1 MAVINTNVASLNA
14 QRNLWGTSS
23 ALDTSLQRLSSG
35 LRINSAKDDAA
46 GLAISERFSTQIRG
60 LNQAVRNAND
70 GISLA
75 QTGEG
80 ALGELTQNLQRVR
93 ELALQ
98 SVNATN
104 SNSDRAA
111 IDLEV
116 QQRLQEID
124 RVAAQT
130 QFNGRFLL
138 DGSFGNADFQVG
150 ANVGQTIGVNLE
162 ASMRLDSVG
171 AVAKAESTVD
181 LNALMEGSAASFSID
196 GTGVV
201 GTDYSTIDATTGT
214 STIKVT
220 AAAVAND
227 EITINGVTFTFAQDA
242 TPGIDVASETAVTIN
257 RDMTGTPLTKDT
269 TASAIAAA
277 ITAYNT
283 AHAGGALS
291 DITATVAAD
300 TVTLTYATAGLPS
313 DNGNAIAVA
322 GGGTLAAAVDVDA
335 TGDNADTT
343 ANKTFEIESP
353 AGNTFTV
360 TLDTDIQSIDDLLAA
375 ITGADGYAA
384 ADFTVAKDG
393 SNLVFTAKE
402 PGAGNF
408 DLTLDP
414 GGADTTIAAITE
426 GDVAGVA
433 GVPVTVAGDFS
444 IQIGDADAVA
454 VANGTYN
461 SAQELVV
468 AINRALAGNGQA
480 ALNEDGTIGIVAS
493 EDITVTGAV
502 GQTTVGLQDATVSGS
517 LVGGNVKTVAD
528 SNELIQRIDAA
539 LKSVS
544 DLRSVFGAVQ
554 NRFESAISNMQA
566 TSENLAASRSR
577 IQDADFAQETA
588 NMTRAQI
595 LQQAGIAMLSQANSM
610 PNMVLSL
617 LR

>member
-150 ANVGQTIGVNLE
+150 ANVGQTIGVDLQT
-162 ASMRLDSVG
+162 SMRLDSIG
-171 AVAKAESTVD
+171 QVAKAESTVD

-196 GTGVV
+196 GTGVI
-201 GTDYSTIDATTGT
+201 GTDYSTIDAVPTESTALGT
-214 STIKVT
+214 IGTPSASTVDGQAYVLKVDNIEILNVVQAGGNAET
-220 AAAVAND
+220 IDTARLQAAFDAWDAAAD
-227 EITINGVTFTFAQDA
+227 GY
-242 TPGIDVASETAVTIN
+242 AVT
-257 RDMTGTPLTKDT
+257 
-269 TASAIAAA
+269 
-277 ITAYNT
+277 
-283 AHAGGALS
+283 GAL
-291 DITATVAAD
+291 
-300 TVTLTYATAGLPS
+300 
-313 DNGNAIAVA
+313 
-322 GGGTLAAAVDVDA
+322 A
-335 TGDNADTT
+335 TGDLKVSRLDGDDMTISLTTDFGTAGTHATMAAFAATHANGTTEDSSNNADLAIAIPGGTT
-343 ANKTFEIESP
+343 FN
-353 AGNTFTV
+353 V
-360 TLDTDIQSIDDLLAA
+360 TLDTDIQSIDDLLTA
-375 ITGADGYAA
+375 ITSADDYAD

-402 PGAGNF
+402 PGAGNI
-408 DLTLDP
+408 TLNLDS
-414 GGADTTIAAITE
+414 TSVNAITD

-433 GVPVTVAGDFS
+433 GVPVVVAGDFS
-444 IQIGDADAVA
+444 IQVGDADPVA

-480 ALNEDGTIGIVAS
+480 AVNEDGTIGIVAS

-517 LVGGNVKTVAD
+517 LVGGDVKTVAN

-566 TSENLAASRSR
+566 TSENLSASRSR